1 MQRPVIVC
9 HILGIGA
16 WIGALAVAFLLTAA
30 SDPATGEDHTASLV
44 NCDIQKGFCEKMVTD
59 TRVSLEILPRPV
71 QAMRDLTF
79 RVTVADP
86 GRLSASPFID
96 LNMPAMDMGANQV
109 RLKDRGDGVFE
120 GRGVIVRCR
129 SGHKTWRARVML
141 PGIGRADFIFD
152 VVY

>member
-1 MQRPVIVC
+1 MQRPIIVR
-9 HILGIGA
+9 HNLGIGA
-16 WIGALAVAFLLTAA
+16 WIGTLAVAFLLTAA
-30 SDPATGEDHTASLV
+30 SGSATGEDHTASLV

-109 RLKDRGDGVFE
+109 RLKDHGDGVFE

-129 SGHKTWRARVML
+129 SGHKTWRARVTL
-141 PGIGRADFIFD
+141 PGLGRADFVFD

>member
-1 MQRPVIVC
+1 MQRPVGVC
-9 HILGIGA
+9 DYRGIGV
-16 WIGALAVAFLLTAA
+16 WMRVLLSAGLLLAA
-30 SDPATGEDHTASLV
+30 SAPATGQEGTGTVID
-44 NCDIQKGFCEKMVTD
+44 CDIQKGACEKIVAGTKVTLD
-59 TRVSLEILPRPV
+59 IIPRPV

-79 RVTVADP
+79 RVTVADYE
-86 GRLSASPFID
+86 RLSASPSID